1 MGTLVARQGI
11 ACTIAAALLVA
22 TVFGAGTDRAIADDV
37 LALKQQLAA
46 LGSRLDDLE
55 ATPVRTVDQGV
66 SRISFQRG
74 SVLDAP
80 DPAAFEEGIPEDRGL
95 TLYFSPAADVPVP
108 RHEVTLSGFVKGNV
122 IYDAHDN
129 LGDIFNV
136 GAITTGAA
144 DNGPH
149 FRIHARHSRVRL
161 KSKSETEV
169 GTVRT
174 YVESDFFGTA
184 GNQRISNSDAF
195 RLRHA
200 WADWDSTDNFNIG
213 VGQTWSNFM
222 SGFALPP
229 RVDVAGPA
237 GRVSLRQG
245 QVRLTYKNSASLF
258 ALAAEN
264 PETDIQA
271 GLTPGG
277 SGPAGVVC
285 NESSAPNSC
294 SASDRLP
301 DFTAR
306 LYHKTGDN
314 HQFQISGVLRELRT
328 DGDAAAVGFA
338 GTDSTLGWGVL
349 GAASFDFSPLTAR
362 IQVTYG
368 DGIGRYGS
376 RYHAN
381 RAAIAPDPANIN
393 LQTVE
398 AFSVM
403 AGLTLE
409 VTPQSKL
416 TASYG
421 RAGFARRDT
430 LVGQST
436 SLQNVNINWL
446 YRPASAVQF
455 GLEANWGE
463 LKVRGAGKDDALRFG
478 FATWFFF

>member
-1 MGTLVARQGI
+1 MGTLVAGQRI
-11 ACTIAAALLVA
+11 ARTIAAALLVA
-22 TVFGAGTDRAIADDV
+22 TVLGAGNDRAIADEV
-37 LALKQQLAA
+37 LTLKQQLAA
-46 LGSRLDDLE
+46 LGNRLSDLE
-55 ATPVRTVDQGV
+55 AVPVRTVNQGV

-95 TLYFSPAADVPVP
+95 TLYYSPAADVPIP

-136 GAITTGAA
+136 GVITTGAA

-161 KSKSETEV
+161 KSKSETAV
-169 GTVRT
+169 GTVQT
-174 YVESDFFGTA
+174 YIESDFFGTA

-200 WADWDSTDNFNIG
+200 WADWDATNNFNIG

-229 RVDVAGPA
+229 SVDVRGPA
-237 GRVSLRQG
+237 GRAFIRQG
-245 QVRLTYKNSASLF
+245 QVRLTYINGASLF
-258 ALAAEN
+258 AVAVEN

-277 SGPAGVVC
+277 GGPAGVVC

-294 SASDRLP
+294 GTSDRLP

-306 LYHKTGDN
+306 LYHKTEDN

-349 GAASFDFSPLTAR
+349 GAAAFDFSPLTAR
-362 IQVTYG
+362 IQVNYG

-376 RYHAN
+376 QYHAN

-398 AFSVM
+398 AFAMIAS
-403 AGLTLE
+403 LSLD

-421 RAGFARRDT
+421 RVDFARSDT

-436 SLQNVNINWL
+436 RLQNVYVNWL

-463 LKVRGAGKDDALRFG
+463 LKVRGVGKDDALRFG
-478 FATWFFF
+478 FATWFYF